1 MDNLTRG
8 NEEMIGAAAHYQSR
22 SPAVRGGDLF
32 TGERTQRSTFEHR
45 SKTVPL
51 TVGPSPRLYT
61 RAAMASELPC
71 HNASAGDEILLEGM
85 RFYAYHG
92 VNPEEQALG
101 QRFTVDVVLSVDLR
115 QAGQSDE
122 LANTVSYS
130 AVYKVVRRIVEGE
143 PRQLIEAVA
152 EEISSTILTEFPP
165 VARVT
170 VTVRKPEVPMKGSM
184 LDAAGVRITRS
195 RADGSDDS

>member
-1 MDNLTRG
+1 
-8 NEEMIGAAAHYQSR
+8 
-22 SPAVRGGDLF
+22 
-32 TGERTQRSTFEHR
+32 
-45 SKTVPL
+45 
-51 TVGPSPRLYT
+51 
-61 RAAMASELPC
+61 MASEFSST
-71 HNASAGDEILLEGM
+71 NASATDEILLEGM

-101 QRFTVDVVLSVDLR
+101 QRFTVDVVLAVDLR
-115 QAGQSDE
+115 RAGQSDE

-130 AVYKVVRRIVEGE
+130 AVYMVVRGIVEGE

-152 EEISSTILTEFPP
+152 EDIAAAILTGFPP

-195 RADGSDDS
+195 RADGNDRS